1 MALELMVKTFICTF
15 HLATVGE
22 KVAATERIPVT
33 VTEYENGGFVIA
45 YDPEEE
51 ESEKD
56 AHACKSCASAII
68 GGLIE
73 RKEWVKEKIIDAVKA
88 EASYAEVDD
97 TPDDYTLLEND
108 IKEDEY
114 DLGMDEDDAEAV
126 GEHIM
131 EGKAINRAP
140 DADAAS
146 VGLSGSSEEILKD
159 DSSKD
164 VTVTPITSDAVRIT
178 PKPDTARKV
187 SIVSNPKPEADAEDE
202 EYEPD
207 MSWPKGPER
216 QAIRLYWKNTEE
228 ARKFKV
234 PGMQGRVADGLLR
247 MWRTSDEYFK
257 WLAGQKSNV

>member
-45 YDPEEE
+45 YDPEED

-56 AHACKSCASAII
+56 AHACKACASAII

-108 IKEDEY
+108 IEEDEY
-114 DLGMDEDDAEAV
+114 DLGTDEDDAEAV
-126 GEHIM
+126 REHIM
-131 EGKAINRAP
+131 EEGSALGR
-140 DADAAS
+140 DAVS
-146 VGLSGSSEEILKD
+146 VDPSGSSEEILKD

-178 PKPDTARKV
+178 PKPDTDRKV

-216 QAIRLYWKNTEE
+216 QAIRLYWKNHEE
-228 ARKFKV
+228 AQKYRV